1 MNIGQLIKFGYSL
14 IFNDSVVAL
23 KITKSYNC
31 SLLIWW
37 IKVLPLIRNKFVYVL
52 TLLQWMIMFMAQKV
66 VAF

>member
-1 MNIGQLIKFGYSL
+1 M
-14 IFNDSVVAL
+14 AL

-52 TLLQWMIMFMAQKV
+52 TLLLKMIMFYDTKGCGILII
-66 VAF
+66 